1 MIKLINNEFKKI
13 GFIKLIFPFIIFLIV
28 IILIFEFTDNM
39 KNTIYNLIPFVGILT
54 SIIYSGTISN
64 EIENGTIRFYLT
76 KPISRNKIFQ
86 SKFITIII
94 YIIILLIFIYFC
106 YFVLCKDID
115 KNYFIKYVKY
125 STPLLVI
132 SGVIMLLTTLFRNT
146 SLTVGISVF
155 LLAFSLVIT
164 QILLDI
170 NFKYVE
176 FTFLPYLDFTL
187 FNDKETIKALNEY
200 HKINLSIDKG
210 IYINIIFTIIFYKIG
225 NYIFVTKDI
234 KN

>member
-155 LLAFSLVIT
+155 LLAFGLVIT

-187 FNDKETIKALNEY
+187 FNDNETIKALNEY

-225 NYIFVTKDI
+225 NYIFVKKDI